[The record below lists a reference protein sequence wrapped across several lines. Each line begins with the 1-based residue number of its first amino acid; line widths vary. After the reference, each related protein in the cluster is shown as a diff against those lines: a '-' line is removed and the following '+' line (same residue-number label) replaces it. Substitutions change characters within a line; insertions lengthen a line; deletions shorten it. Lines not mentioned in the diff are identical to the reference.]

1 MRQRNNIHD
10 HYSYQTQNGRRW
22 NCLGERARILIV
34 DDDESI
40 RKVVATILHEK
51 GYAVDTAETGKEAI
65 SKSNK
70 KFYNLALIDMRP
82 PDMEGTQLLMSMR
95 ETTPRMVKIIMTG
108 YPSLQNAMEA
118 VNKNADA
125 YLLKP
130 VNMDKVL
137 SMIDAHLKR
146 QSRRICL
153 LVFLSTIRYI
163 GVRWLFHHECCA
175 CSVFSSGQTFSDY
188 AAASR
193 RITSIT

>member
-1 MRQRNNIHD
+1 M
-10 HYSYQTQNGRRW
+10 
-22 NCLGERARILIV
+22 GERARILIV

-65 SKSNK
+65 NKSNK
-70 KFYNLALIDMRP
+70 KFYNLALIDMRL
-82 PDMEGTQLLMSMR
+82 PDMEGTQLLMAMR

-146 QSRRICL
+146 QQGEKKYSQNKIAEFIETRVKELENEQIATKKTAR
-153 LVFLSTIRYI
+153 
-163 GVRWLFHHECCA
+163 
-175 CSVFSSGQTFSDY
+175 
-188 AAASR
+188 
-193 RITSIT
+193 